1 MLRLCRRAEA
11 EGDAETKSHCIRTSN
26 SDSIRF
32 EGFIGILAEQC
43 LRLTE
48 SLTKKQLREHIAGRI
63 SLLESGPPPLLSS

>member
-48 SLTKKQLREHIAGRI
+48 SLTKKQLR
-63 SLLESGPPPLLSS
+63 